1 MKKTKAIIL
10 GLLTLLPF
18 IGLAFLMY
26 YLLQS
31 TPMLIIILIIL
42 MAGVMLAFFVYTKN
56 TKGITEDTNQNV
68 TLLFPEREKNMLKIH
83 PKKFCEKLEKY
94 TGNLYIFGLE
104 EAQKDITLVSG
115 EYDRLTDKLTL
126 KYTNGL
132 RTVLYGTSSI
142 AVGYNQFAIYVTEE
156 IEVVKNTVKTT
167 FKVQSS
173 QLIQRNGEEQ
183 VIIKRKPKHPVYLF
197 TWK

>member
-26 YLLQS
+26 YLLQT

-42 MAGVMLAFFVYTKN
+42 MAGVMLAFFVYTK
-56 TKGITEDTNQNV
+56 TKKEDTEDTNQKI
-68 TLLFPEREKNMLKIH
+68 TLQFPERETDMLKIH
-83 PKKFCEKLEKY
+83 PVEFCEKLEKY
-94 TGNLYIFGLE
+94 TGDLYILGLE
-104 EAQKDITLVSG
+104 EVQKGVTLVSG

-126 KYTNGL
+126 KYTRGI
-132 RTVLYGTSSI
+132 RTVFYNTPSI
-142 AVGYNQFAIYVTEE
+142 AVGYNQFVIYNTEE
-156 IEVVKNTVKTT
+156 IEVVKNTVKTS
-167 FKVQSS
+167 FKVHHN
-173 QLIQRNGEEQ
+173 QLVQQQGDDQIS
-183 VIIKRKPKHPVYLF
+183 IKRKSKHPVYLF